1 MAYNTEVRVYGFG
14 VPVGATIDT
23 RCDLGSYQTGCK
35 FTVPQDTGAGIVE
48 TWMGKQKVL
57 YYFVVSA
64 VTNYWYPVARLA
76 SDEAGNKIG
85 DALLFYRGIE
95 KFHRDHHTGFRFASP
110 LRLQI
115 GSNLLLTA
123 SGDVDLPVIPFLDNS
138 SNCLDSVTGLSLS
151 AISEELN
158 EFFVY
163 CVAGSNSNLAN
174 DIWSRLD
181 LGLSKIV
188 ESSAFS
194 REVLKYFTTKC
205 ENLTDKVNC
214 INDFLEHEDIKAD
227 TTSTAMELSIPEGIL
242 ITRTMDPRFR
252 YLLDKQRLTQNE
264 INEFIKL
271 IHSAASKTSLSP
283 GYPWKIRR
291 KNGIG
296 FCGGLTDDISRDLS
310 DYLVNDDYSGDF
322 IKTFA
327 ERYEKCTL
335 ITDNSSG
342 LLLDVNGRDDVVI
355 DKTLFM
361 CAAPSLLF
369 GEE

>member
-1 MAYNTEVRVYGFG
+1 M
-14 VPVGATIDT
+14 
-23 RCDLGSYQTGCK
+23 
-35 FTVPQDTGAGIVE
+35 
-48 TWMGKQKVL
+48 
-57 YYFVVSA
+57 
-64 VTNYWYPVARLA
+64 
-76 SDEAGNKIG
+76 
-85 DALLFYRGIE
+85 LFYRGIE

-138 SNCLDSVTGLSLS
+138 SSCLDSVTGLSLS

-271 IHSAASKTSLSP
+271 IHSAASKISLST
-283 GYPWKIRR
+283 GDLWSVRR

-296 FCGGLTDDISRDLS
+296 FCGGLTGDISRDLS

-342 LLLDVNGRDDVVI
+342 LLLDVNGRDDVAI